1 MRERDVHQRERRS
14 GRHLVDIAGRN
25 GNMQFSN
32 PADERGKGIAQENQT
47 LWIGRGFVVEFVAGV
62 AQIHE
67 LEGGKPLGTSID
79 IYVINLTEPLQKDE
93 SNIFSPLQLCI
104 KGRERTDKNK
114 RLGLCGKLRKYIT
127 TQFHMLT
134 L

>member
-1 MRERDVHQRERRS
+1 
-14 GRHLVDIAGRN
+14 
-25 GNMQFSN
+25 MQFSN

-79 IYVINLTEPLQKDE
+79 VYVIDLTEPLQKDE

-127 TQFHMLT
+127 TQFHTLT